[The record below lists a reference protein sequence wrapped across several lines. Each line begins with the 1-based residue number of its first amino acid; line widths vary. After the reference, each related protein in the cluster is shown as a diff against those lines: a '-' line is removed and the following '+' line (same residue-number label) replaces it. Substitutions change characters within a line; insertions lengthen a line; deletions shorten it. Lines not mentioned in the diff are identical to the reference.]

1 MCTAIHS
8 HRKAGLPFKASDQ
21 TSGSNGR
28 AVSTWEVSEANEMA
42 FASTKTPA
50 ATAELQMEG
59 VPCQHNAS
67 PPLPMQNPASTGGQ
81 AHTSNSVPGTVEV
94 AGSR

>member
-1 MCTAIHS
+1 MCTAIHR
-8 HRKAGLPFKASDQ
+8 HRKAGLPLKASDQ

-50 ATAELQMEG
+50 ATAELQVEG

-67 PPLPMQNPASTGGQ
+67 SPLPVQSPHSA
-81 AHTSNSVPGTVEV
+81 AAAPV
-94 AGSR
+94 